1 MSTRSLGTLSLDLI
15 VQTGGFES
23 GLDKAA
29 RVADN
34 QTRKME
40 KLAHE
45 RARSI
50 ETAFSNM
57 AKNIAGP
64 LAAALGADTFVGMVK
79 GLADAGD
86 QLQKLS
92 TKTGIAV
99 EELSKLQYA
108 ASLSDLGTEDLGA
121 ALVKLN
127 RVMGDAA
134 AGSKT
139 ATEALARFGVA
150 PDAGLSAIEVLGKMA
165 DRVKATGDETVI
177 ASGLNDV
184 FGKSFANLIPLLKGG
199 ADGIKD
205 AGDELERTG
214 GVMSGDL
221 AASSEAFNDN
231 ITRLSTKINA
241 LKVEIL
247 GPLIP
252 LFLEISGAMTTASE
266 KSDKLSWSGQALKTI
281 FETMAV
287 LGANVVYVFKAVGT
301 ELGGIAAQVV
311 ALAKFDFKGFSN
323 IGAAMREDA
332 EKARKDI
339 DAFSARLLN
348 PTKPASAPAP
358 VSKGRGI
365 VTLPVATATRR
376 GGGGGGGSA
385 VSEGQRLIEQLK
397 DRLRATEHLTEVES
411 LQERLAD
418 GRYKKV
424 SIGEREIAL
433 GIAAQIDA
441 RKALVVELDA
451 ELAAVRVLT
460 DEYLAQDARLKSL
473 VSGTDTARNTQNMLD
488 EALAESA
495 LLAGKIDTTTYDQI
509 IEKLREVKD
518 AGKETTDA
526 LEEFTKQAARNMQD
540 AFSDFLFDPF
550 KGGVKDMLQNFGTM
564 LRKMIAQS
572 VAADLNKRLFGKT
585 AGGDGEGWLGAGLKW
600 VSTLLNANGGV
611 YASPSLS
618 AYSGGVYD
626 TPKAFAFAK
635 GVGIFAEAGPE
646 AIMPL
651 SRGSDGKLGVKAS
664 SEGGPINITVHV
676 NGNNNAPDVRR
687 AAGQGAREAL
697 SLMNGAR
704 RYR

>member
-1 MSTRSLGTLSLDLI
+1 MNTRSLGTLSLDLI

-40 KLAHE
+40 RLAQE
-45 RARSI
+45 RAKSI
-50 ETAFSNM
+50 ESAFSNM

-108 ASLSDLGTEDLGA
+108 ASLSDLGAEDLGT

-205 AGDELERTG
+205 AGDELERMG

-311 ALAKFDFKGFSN
+311 ALANFDFKGFSN

-348 PTKPASAPAP
+348 PSKPASAPAP
-358 VSKGRGI
+358 ASKGGGI
-365 VTLPVATATRR
+365 LTLPAAVSAKR
-376 GGGGGGGSA
+376 GGGGSL

-424 SIGEREIAL
+424 TIGEREIAL

-441 RKALVVELDA
+441 RKALVEELDA
-451 ELAAVRVLT
+451 ELAAVRALT
-460 DEYLAQDARLKSL
+460 DEYSAQDARLKSL
-473 VSGTDTARNTQNMLD
+473 VSSTDVFRNTQNMLD

-509 IEKLREVKD
+509 IEKLSDVKD

-540 AFSDFLFDPF
+540 AFADFLFDPF
-550 KGGVKDMLQNFGTM
+550 KGSVKDMLQNFGTM

-572 VAADLNKRLFGKT
+572 VAADLNKRLFGT
-585 AGGDGEGWLGAGLKW
+585 AAGGEGAGWLGAGLKW
-600 VSTLLNANGGV
+600 ISTLMNAKGGV
-611 YASPSLS
+611 YNTPGLS
-618 AYSGGVYD
+618 AYSNGVYD

-635 GVGIFAEAGPE
+635 GVGVFAEAGPE

-676 NGNNNAPDVRR
+676 NGNSNAPDVRR

-697 SLMNGAR
+697 AAFNGAR
-704 RYR
+704 RYA

>member
-40 KLAHE
+40 RLAQE
-45 RARSI
+45 RAKSI

-57 AKNIAGP
+57 ARNIAGP
-64 LAAALGADTFVGMVK
+64 LAAVLGADTFAGMVK

-92 TKTGIAV
+92 TKTGIAA

-108 ASLSDLGTEDLGA
+108 ASLSDVGSEDLSA

-139 ATEALARFGVA
+139 ATEALARFGIA
-150 PDAGLSAIEVLGKMA
+150 PDAGLSAIEVLGKMS
-165 DRVKATGDETVI
+165 DRVKATGDETAI

-205 AGDELERTG
+205 AGDELERMG

-231 ITRLSTKINA
+231 ITRLSAKINA

-252 LFLEISGAMTTASE
+252 LFLEVSGAIATTSE
-266 KSDKLSWSGQALKTI
+266 KSDKLSSSGQALKTI
-281 FETMAV
+281 LETVAV
-287 LGANVVYVFKAVGT
+287 LGVNVVYVFKAVGA
-301 ELGGIAAQVV
+301 ELGGIAAQIV
-311 ALAKFDFKGFSN
+311 ALASFDFKGFQN

-332 EKARKDI
+332 EKARKEV
-339 DAFSARLLN
+339 DALSARLLN
-348 PTKPASAPAP
+348 PIKPAD
-358 VSKGRGI
+358 
-365 VTLPVATATRR
+365 ATAP
-376 GGGGGGGSA
+376 GGKGVAITIPRVVAPSAKRIGGGGSA

-424 SIGEREIAL
+424 TLGEREIAL

-441 RKALVVELDA
+441 RKALVDELDA

-460 DEYLAQDARLKSL
+460 DEYSAQDARLKSL
-473 VSGTDTARNTQNMLD
+473 VSTTDVFRNTQNMLD

-495 LLAGKIDTTTYDQI
+495 LLAGNIDSTTYDQI
-509 IEKLREVKD
+509 IEKLRDVKD

-526 LEEFTKQAARNMQD
+526 LEEFTKQAAR
-540 AFSDFLFDPF
+540 
-550 KGGVKDMLQNFGTM
+550 TC
-564 LRKMIAQS
+564 
-572 VAADLNKRLFGKT
+572 KT
-585 AGGDGEGWLGAGLKW
+585 
-600 VSTLLNANGGV
+600 
-611 YASPSLS
+611 PSLIS
-618 AYSGGVYD
+618 SS
-626 TPKAFAFAK
+626 TP
-635 GVGIFAEAGPE
+635 
-646 AIMPL
+646 
-651 SRGSDGKLGVKAS
+651 SRV
-664 SEGGPINITVHV
+664 E
-676 NGNNNAPDVRR
+676 RR
-687 AAGQGAREAL
+687 TC
-697 SLMNGAR
+697 
-704 RYR
+704 